1 MSAQAGTGRA
11 LRARVIA
18 AALGMNASGINRA
31 KAGNVSVRW
40 RTRNFDGFLI
50 TPTGVPYDLLVPAD
64 IVAVGLDGRASGRLA
79 PSSEWP
85 FHRDIYRARED
96 AGAIVHAHAPFCT
109 TLACLRRGIPAFHY
123 MVAVAGGRD
132 IRCAPYATFGTQALA
147 DAAVR
152 ALDGR
157 RACLL
162 ANHGM
167 IAFASDPERALRLA
181 VEVES
186 LAETYWRALQVGE
199 PAILD
204 DDEMDRVIAAFAVY
218 GQPRDRSPG
227 RP

>member
-1 MSAQAGTGRA
+1 MPSAIQRAPRPRPRPPVCGGGRLLPLFALALALSGCHGHNAA
-11 LRARVIA
+11 LRAQVHQRKVP
-18 AALGMNASGINRA
+18 
-31 KAGNVSVRW
+31 V
-40 RTRNFDGFLI
+40 
-50 TPTGVPYDLLVPAD
+50 TP
-64 IVAVGLDGRASGRLA
+64 LA
-79 PSSEWP
+79 Q
-85 FHRDIYRARED
+85 RES
-96 AGAIVHAHAPFCT
+96 
-109 TLACLRRGIPAFHY
+109 
-123 MVAVAGGRD
+123 GGRD